1 LARIRP
7 ISVFVANADVGLND
21 SSVDEDYNIAYGNGT
36 NFSSGPGAHDLVT
49 DPQLK
54 YVTRV
59 EANTPGKGT
68 ASDGGDRGANVLYQ
82 YVGGALTTAALW
94 PWPYEDRIKADMCGS
109 SFLASVGR
117 TGSNAAQWCASGK
130 TLTRY
135 IWEAAGNPIP
145 PEIYGDGSPAPAPP
159 TNVRIR

>member
-1 LARIRP
+1 VHD
-7 ISVFVANADVGLND
+7 SVFVANADVGLND

-36 NFSSGPGAHDLVT
+36 NFSSDPAAHDLVT
-49 DPQLK
+49 DPKLK
-54 YVTRV
+54 YITRV

-82 YVGGALTTAALW
+82 YVGGTLTTAALW
-94 PWPYEDRIKADMCGS
+94 PWPYEDRIKADMCES

-145 PEIYGDGSPAPAPP
+145 PEIYGGIPPIQDTPGAPK
-159 TNVRIR
+159 NIRIR